1 MEKKLGLLKEF
12 RDFAIKGNVVDLA
25 VAVVIGGAF
34 GKIVT
39 SLVENIIM
47 PILTILT
54 GRINFNDLKWVITPE
69 SEGIKEVAFRYGAFF
84 QSIIDFVIIAFCIF
98 IAIKILNSFKRK
110 QEAAPE
116 AEAAVSP
123 MLSKEEQLLTE
134 IRDLLKTSKT
144 N

>member
-39 SLVENIIM
+39 SLVDNIIM

-54 GRINFNDLKWVITPE
+54 GKINFNDLKWVITPG
-69 SEGIKEVAFRYGAFF
+69 SEGVNEVAFKYGAFF
-84 QSIIDFVIIAFCIF
+84 QSIIDFIIIAFCIF
-98 IAIKILNSFKRK
+98 IAIKILNSFKRR

-116 AEAAVSP
+116 AEAAVP
-123 MLSKEEQLLTE
+123 PVLSKEEQLLTE
-134 IRDLLKTSKT
+134 IRDLLASKK
-144 N
+144 

>member
-1 MEKKLGLLKEF
+1 MEKKLGLLREF

-39 SLVENIIM
+39 SLVDNIIM

-54 GRINFNDLKWVITPE
+54 GKINFNDLKWVITPG
-69 SEGIKEVAFRYGAFF
+69 SEGVNEVAFKYGAFF
-84 QSIIDFVIIAFCIF
+84 QSIIDFIIIAFCIF

-110 QEAAPE
+110 QEEAAPE
-116 AEAAVSP
+116 ADTAAP
-123 MLSKEEQLLTE
+123 PAPTREEQLLTE
-134 IRDLLKTSKT
+134 IRDLLASKK
-144 N
+144 